1 MNYVTSDIHGCRRE
15 FEALFKKIK
24 FSSQDTLYIIGDMID
39 RGPDSMGVLKIM
51 ASNSNIYPVA
61 GNHEFIMMSVLP
73 RLMLEIKED
82 NITSVL
88 TCKLRSNGMPVPLLR
103 NGYSIFNGTKYR

>member
-15 FEALFKKIK
+15 FEALLKKIK

-73 RLMLEIKED
+73 RLIEYSCAVTPQVRQTGNRLSGLAG
-82 NITSVL
+82 TAYASLL
-88 TCKLRSNGMPVPLLR
+88 T
-103 NGYSIFNGTKYR
+103 

>member
-1 MNYVTSDIHGCRRE
+1 MNYVTSDIYGCRRE
-15 FEALFKKIK
+15 FEALLKKIK

-88 TCKLRSNGMPVPLLR
+88 TEELWPS
-103 NGYSIFNGTKYR
+103 

>member
-15 FEALFKKIK
+15 FEALLKKIK

-73 RLMLEIKED
+73 RLMLEITED

-88 TCKLRSNGMPVPLLR
+88 TEELWPS
-103 NGYSIFNGTKYR
+103 